1 VVEARSAAL
10 REAGDVIQAIAAG
23 TLDAESLITLA
34 ALVGGDAELPEERP
48 RLFKSTG
55 MAWEDVVVA
64 TALARRA
71 EALT

>member
-23 TLDAESLITLA
+23 VLNADSLITLA
-34 ALVGGDAELPEERP
+34 AFVRGEAELPEERP
-48 RLFKSTG
+48 RLFKSMG

-64 TALARRA
+64 AALARRA
-71 EALT
+71 GVLR